1 MREYSWKGSYYSAD
15 AQLVGEEL
23 EKLEFAGE
31 ITADEVLRFAKNN
44 VDSELY
50 KCFEWDDKIC
60 GEKYRKLQ
68 ASNILSSISV
78 KIKEEP
84 VEKTRVYLSVKTAL
98 DDKRVFKNIK
108 EVVKNDIEYQQVVDK
123 CKKELD
129 NCIDKYQKLLEK
141 DDLKDII
148 FEIYK
153 EV

>member
-1 MREYSWKGSYYSAD
+1 MREYSWKGSGYSAD

-31 ITADEVLRFAKNN
+31 VTPDEVLKFAKNN

-68 ASNILSSISV
+68 ASNILTCISV
-78 KIKEEP
+78 KIKEKP
-84 VEKTRVYLSVKTAL
+84 TEKTRVYLSVKTEL
-98 DDKRVFKNIK
+98 DNKRVFKNIK
-108 EVVKNDIEYQQVVDK
+108 EVLKNDTEYQQVIDK

-129 NCIDKYQKLLEK
+129 NCVEKYQKLLEK

>member
-1 MREYSWKGSYYSAD
+1 MREYSWKGSCYSAD

-50 KCFEWDDKIC
+50 KCFEWDDKVC

-84 VEKTRVYLSVKTAL
+84 VEKTRVYLSVKTEL
-98 DDKRVFKNIK
+98 DNKRVFKNIK
-108 EVVKNDIEYQQVVDK
+108 EVVKSDTEYQQVVDK
-123 CKKELD
+123 CKRELD
-129 NCIDKYQKLLEK
+129 NCVDKYQKLLEK

>member
-1 MREYSWKGSYYSAD
+1 MREYSWRAAGFSAD

-31 ITADEVLRFAKNN
+31 VTPDEVIKFARNN

-50 KCFEWDDKIC
+50 KCFEWDDKVC
-60 GEKYRKLQ
+60 GEKYRKFQ
-68 ASNILSSISV
+68 ASNILTSISV

-84 VEKTRVYLSVKTAL
+84 VEKTRVYLSVKTEL
-98 DDKRVFKNIK
+98 DNKRVFKNVK
-108 EVVKNDIEYQQVVDK
+108 EVLKNDVEYQQVIDK

-129 NCIDKYQKLLEK
+129 NCVEKYQKLLEK
-141 DDLKDII
+141 DDLKNII